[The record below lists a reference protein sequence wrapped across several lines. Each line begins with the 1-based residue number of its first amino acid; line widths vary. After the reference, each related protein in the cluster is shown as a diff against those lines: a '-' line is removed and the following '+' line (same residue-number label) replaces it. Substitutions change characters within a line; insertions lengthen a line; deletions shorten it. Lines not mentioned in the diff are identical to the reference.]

1 MNRTKFERQREF
13 EMINNSTKE
22 ERDKFLLEYKKNNFM
37 SFNSVFIDSIGQRNK
52 KLLIDFMEYLA
63 FSPMAKM
70 TCRNIKTN
78 LILFFKW
85 NRDYNNNVSFR
96 AVTKKQGE
104 SFFLF
109 IKENDYSYR
118 RAKCIKADI
127 CTLANFCQHVLG
139 KDEYHPNGTMNQ
151 WFSYTHEW
159 KDVDI
164 QQEELGFKKSNTHT
178 FDTKKL
184 EPLRFYLQEQND
196 YVGLIIL
203 HFCDLR
209 EKILTLQ
216 ESDVDKDSPLMQKY
230 LQWKEEIGAAHMT
243 NILFTKLPDGTYAPM
258 TLAELRRYAKM
269 FSVFLCKEFII
280 C

>member
-1 MNRTKFERQREF
+1 MNKTKFERQIEF
-13 EMINNSTKE
+13 EMMNSKDQKE
-22 ERDKFLLEYKKNNFM
+22 REKYFLEHKKNVFM
-37 SFNSVFIDSIGQRNK
+37 SFNSVFLDSIHPRNK

-63 FSPMAKM
+63 YTPMAMK

-78 LILFFKW
+78 LTLFFKW
-85 NRDYNNNVSFR
+85 NRDFNGNLSFR
-96 AVTKKQGE
+96 GITRKHGE

-109 IKENDYSYR
+109 IKENGYTYG

-127 CTLANFCQHVLG
+127 CTMANFCEYNLG
-139 KDEYHPNGTMNQ
+139 RNEYHSNGTSNQ
-151 WFSYTHEW
+151 WFLYHSEW
-159 KDVDI
+159 KEVDI
-164 QQEELGFKKSNTHT
+164 QQEEVGFKKGNTHT
-178 FDTKKL
+178 FTTDRL
-184 EPLRFYLQEQND
+184 APLRLYLQEQKD
-196 YVGLIIL
+196 YMGLVIL
-203 HFCDLR
+203 YFCDLQ
-209 EKILTLQ
+209 EGILTLQ

-230 LQWKEEIGAAHMT
+230 LQWKEKIGAAHMT